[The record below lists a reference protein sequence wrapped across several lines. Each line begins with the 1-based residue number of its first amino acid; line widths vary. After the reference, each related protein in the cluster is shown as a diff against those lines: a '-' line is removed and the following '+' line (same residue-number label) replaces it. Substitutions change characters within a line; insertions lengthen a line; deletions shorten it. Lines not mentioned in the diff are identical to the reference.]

1 MVHGDFS
8 KNRFKTAGILLPVVF
23 TYPITVGWL
32 SPHLPSR
39 EESPEPMCDALGDG
53 SLFPQ

>member
-23 TYPITVGWL
+23 TYLITVEWL
-32 SPHLPSR
+32 SPYLPSR
-39 EESPEPMCDALGDG
+39 EQSPEPMCDVLGDG
-53 SLFPQ
+53 SYFP